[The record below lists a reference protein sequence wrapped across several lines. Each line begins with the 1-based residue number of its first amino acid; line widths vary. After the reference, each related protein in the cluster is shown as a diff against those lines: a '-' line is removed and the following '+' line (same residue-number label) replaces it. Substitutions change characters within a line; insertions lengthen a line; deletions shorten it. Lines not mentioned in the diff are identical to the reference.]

1 MIDHGN
7 DPDWYTSASG
17 DRYHRKPTARRLPQQ
32 PEDPHRQMGW
42 LYGPGTGRTDR
53 ISRKVDR
60 LFDGLITAVVIAV
73 GGALAVAMLGMLRA
87 PEPDQRPER
96 GTIECQR

>member
-1 MIDHGN
+1 MQDHGN
-7 DPDWYTSASG
+7 DPNWYINASG

-32 PEDPHRQMGW
+32 PEDPYRQMGW

-53 ISRKVDR
+53 ISRKVDK
-60 LFDGLITAVVIAV
+60 LFDGIITVIVVGV
-73 GGALAVAMLGMLRA
+73 GAAVALGMLSMLKS